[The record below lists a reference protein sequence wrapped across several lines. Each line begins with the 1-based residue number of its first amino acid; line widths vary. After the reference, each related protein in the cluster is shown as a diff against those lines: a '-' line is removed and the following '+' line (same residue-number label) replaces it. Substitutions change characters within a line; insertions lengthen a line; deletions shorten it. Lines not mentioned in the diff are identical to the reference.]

1 MHAFQTPKFSNRD
14 KQNPSLEKGT
24 ATAKVIG
31 L

>member
-1 MHAFQTPKFSNRD
+1 MHSRLQKSLGD